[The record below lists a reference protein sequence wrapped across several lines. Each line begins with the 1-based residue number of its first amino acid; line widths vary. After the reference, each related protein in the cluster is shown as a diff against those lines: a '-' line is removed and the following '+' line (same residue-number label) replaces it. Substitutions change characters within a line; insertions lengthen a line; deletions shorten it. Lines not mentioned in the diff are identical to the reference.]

1 MIAEVIVDVLTSSL
15 DKIFDYIVPD
25 NLTLTVGYRV
35 LLPFGNRQIE
45 GYVIKLKNSSSLEA
59 EKLKPIIKVLDNKP
73 LILPELIDLIY
84 FMKQTFNLRMVD
96 VIRLVLPSQIRSG
109 KVKEQIK
116 EFVLFNENMSGELAN
131 IKANAQNQINAINY
145 VKNNGLTNLP
155 NLRSKFGASSV
166 NALIKKQ
173 FLIVST
179 KQINR
184 SPLNNQEISDI
195 NVTLT
200 NEQQNAVNI
209 VLNNQN
215 KVHLLYGV
223 TGSGKTEIYMRVISE
238 MLNQKK
244 SAIMLVPEISL
255 TPKTVRQFRARFG
268 NLVAVLHSGLS
279 AGEKFDEWNR
289 LRNGE
294 ATIAIGARS
303 AIFAP
308 LTNIGVIIIDEEH
321 DSSYKSDSNPRYD
334 THTVAK
340 FRAKA
345 NACPLILGSATPMV
359 ESYYLS
365 QTGEYNLI
373 TLKNRVN
380 NAPMPPINIVD
391 MTREFRSGNT
401 SLYSSELIENLT
413 NTINAGEQAILFL
426 NRRGFSS
433 FLMCKECGYVA
444 SCSDCDVSLVYHK
457 EDNMLKCHYCGKRFR
472 VLTKC
477 PVCGNQHL
485 KLGNTGTEKVVQ
497 ELKEYFP
504 KTKILRMDNDTI
516 STKDSY
522 AKILTEFEKSKPAI
536 LVGTQ
541 MIAKGHDFPLVTL
554 VGILDAD
561 LSLFFCDFMATEKTF
576 QLITQVAGRAGRGEK
591 QGKVIL
597 QTFFPKHY
605 VYNLCLNYDY
615 TRFYNKEINLR
626 ETTAFPPF
634 SKIVRVLITSET
646 ENSARD
652 LTHELFLKLKN
663 LKLKNK
669 SDFYF
674 LEAMRSPLT
683 KIKNKF
689 RFQILMRV
697 KNENENLMQSIFE
710 CVGNGNQKVSVF
722 VEINPQNLS

>member
-25 NLTLTVGYRV
+25 NLNLTVGYRV
-35 LLPFGNRQIE
+35 LLPFGNRNIE
-45 GYVIKLKNSSSLEA
+45 GYVIKLKETSELDPS
-59 EKLKPIIKVLDNKP
+59 KLKPIIKALDDKP
-73 LILPELIDLIY
+73 LILPELIDLIFY
-84 FMKQTFNLRMVD
+84 MKLSFNLRMVD
-96 VIRLVLPSQIRSG
+96 VIRLVLPSQIRLG
-109 KVKEQIK
+109 KVREQFK
-116 EFVLFNENMSGELAN
+116 QYVMLNEEKIGELGN
-131 IKANAQNQINAINY
+131 IKQNATNQLMAVNF
-145 VKNNGLTNLP
+145 VKNNGVCELAL
-155 NLRSKFGASSV
+155 LRSQFGASAV
-166 NALIKKQ
+166 NALINKE
-173 FLIVST
+173 FLIVTT

-184 SPLNNQEISDI
+184 SPLKNLDAKDV

-200 NEQQNAVNI
+200 NEQQNAVDKILQNP
-209 VLNNQN
+209 NN
-215 KVHLLYGV
+215 VHLLYGV

-238 MLNQKK
+238 MLKQNK

-255 TPKTVRQFRARFG
+255 TPKTVKQFRARFG

-289 LRNGE
+289 LRCGE

-308 LTNIGVIIIDEEH
+308 LSNLGAIIIDEEH
-321 DSSYKSDSNPRYD
+321 DSSYRSDSNPRYD

-340 FRAKA
+340 YRAKA
-345 NACPLILGSATPMV
+345 NGCPLILGSATPMI
-359 ESYYLS
+359 ESYYYA
-365 QTGEYNLI
+365 QNGEYNLI

-380 NAPMPPINIVD
+380 NSPMPPINIVD

-401 SLYSSELIENLT
+401 SMFSGELIENLT
-413 NTINAGEQAILFL
+413 NVVNAGEQAMLFL

-457 EDNMLKCHYCGKRFR
+457 EDNMLKCHYCGKRYK

-477 PVCGNQHL
+477 PVCGNQNL
-485 KLGNTGTEKVVQ
+485 KLGNTGTERIVK

-504 KTKILRMDNDTI
+504 NTKILRMDNDTI
-516 STKDSY
+516 TSKDSY
-522 AKILTEFEKSKPAI
+522 AKILNEFEQSKPAI

-541 MIAKGHDFPLVTL
+541 MIAKGHDFPSVTL

-576 QLITQVAGRAGRGEK
+576 QLITQVAGRAGRGTK
-591 QGKVIL
+591 PGKVIL

-634 SKIVRVLITSET
+634 SKIVRVLVTSEH
-646 ENSARD
+646 ENNARD
-652 LTHELFLKLKN
+652 LTHELFLKLKE
-663 LKLKNK
+663 LKVKYKN
-669 SDFYF
+669 DFYF

-683 KIKNKF
+683 KVKNKY
-689 RFQILMRV
+689 RFQVLMRI
-697 KNENENLMQSIFE
+697 KNENDNLLQQIFNL
-710 CVGNGNQKVSVF
+710 VGNGNQKVSVF